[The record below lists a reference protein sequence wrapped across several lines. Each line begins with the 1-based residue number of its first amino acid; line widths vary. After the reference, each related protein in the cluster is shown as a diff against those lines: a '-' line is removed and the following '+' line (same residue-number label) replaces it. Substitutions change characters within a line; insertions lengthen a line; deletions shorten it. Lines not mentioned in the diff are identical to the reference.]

1 MVEPF
6 GDQDKDGGLGK
17 RPAQTIEGTATEV
30 SIEPG
35 PGEAA
40 SEETAPAPEAAAT
53 ESASAGE
60 TGDQPAG
67 DAPLAATETG
77 DEPPPPRTSPTE
89 LKGLFTHL
97 AAGLLGGLIGVLTL
111 AFAWGLLGP
120 KSEGSS
126 PAAVEQRLAKLEAE
140 PAPAA
145 DAKAL
150 ASLDQRLKSLETRKP
165 EQQQDLSAV
174 MARVSKLQASLDA
187 LAEAAGEGGPV
198 ADAAALDAK
207 LGDIEKQLDGKIAA
221 ALDAQDAAQGKS
233 LEMMEGEIASLR
245 AKLGALAEAK
255 LDPDQ
260 SDLGPELTALDQR
273 IGKLEAALPRLAGAV
288 DRGVASAKSG
298 AAAIA
303 FANLREAVDSGQP
316 YAAELAALNAVAPKL
331 GELGPLPSRADTG
344 IPTAATL
351 AGDLRA
357 KVQTGGAGAPGA
369 ADASFLDSVIASAK
383 SAVRVRRVDAAP
395 TGSEPDAVLARAE
408 AALDQGDLAGA
419 VKEVSA
425 LPPASRETLAPW
437 LENARARLSADA
449 TIAEL
454 QTKLLSS
461 LSGTTGEAK
470 PSNP

>member
-1 MVEPF
+1 
-6 GDQDKDGGLGK
+6 
-17 RPAQTIEGTATEV
+17 
-30 SIEPG
+30 
-35 PGEAA
+35 
-40 SEETAPAPEAAAT
+40 
-53 ESASAGE
+53 
-60 TGDQPAG
+60 
-67 DAPLAATETG
+67 
-77 DEPPPPRTSPTE
+77 
-89 LKGLFTHL
+89 
-97 AAGLLGGLIGVLTL
+97 
-111 AFAWGLLGP
+111 
-120 KSEGSS
+120 
-126 PAAVEQRLAKLEAE
+126 
-140 PAPAA
+140 
-145 DAKAL
+145 
-150 ASLDQRLKSLETRKP
+150 LKSLEARKP
-165 EQQQDLSAV
+165 EPQQDLSAV
-174 MARVSKLQASLDA
+174 MARVAKLQASLDA

-255 LDPDQ
+255 LDPDE
-260 SDLGPELTALDQR
+260 SDLGPEFTALDER
-273 IGKLEAALPRLAGAV
+273 IGKLEAALPRLAGAI
-288 DRGVASAKSG
+288 DRGAASAKSG
-298 AAAIA
+298 AAALA
-303 FANLREAVDSGQP
+303 FANLREAVDSGRP
-316 YAAELAALNAVAPKL
+316 YAPELSALNAVAPKL
-331 GELGPLPSRADTG
+331 GDLGPLPSRADTG

-357 KVQTGGAGAPGA
+357 KVQTGEAVAPGA

-383 SAVRVRRVDAAP
+383 SAVQVRRVDAAP

-425 LPPASRETLAPW
+425 LPPASREPLAPW